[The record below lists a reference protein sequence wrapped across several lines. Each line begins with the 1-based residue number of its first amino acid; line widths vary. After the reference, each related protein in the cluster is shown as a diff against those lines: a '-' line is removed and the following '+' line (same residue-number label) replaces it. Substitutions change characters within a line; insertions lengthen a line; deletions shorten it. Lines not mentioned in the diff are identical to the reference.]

1 MQRVHLHN
9 SNSLLQEEREK
20 GREGERERKVWDN
33 GGLRSAARYPTRDDL
48 CDLDDEEED
57 NDDDDDDD
65 DALSFSIFSLFFLR
79 CPFSRTEN
87 SKLRKPRIEG
97 LLRIRNPRVIRSN
110 ETQPHRRNFT
120 GLRNSF
126 LTKISTDIL
135 SSFSDFYSYDRPTA
149 QRPSSPYDERHRK
162 AEKSWE
168 RPVVPR
174 IR

>member
-1 MQRVHLHN
+1 MAVCVRLPGIRLATIYAT
-9 SNSLLQEEREK
+9 STTK
-20 GREGERERKVWDN
+20 KK
-33 GGLRSAARYPTRDDL
+33 TTTTTTKTTM
-48 CDLDDEEED
+48 
-57 NDDDDDDD
+57 
-65 DALSFSIFSLFFLR
+65 LSSSPSS
-79 CPFSRTEN
+79 PFSSFDAHSLEHEN

>member
-20 GREGERERKVWDN
+20 GREGERERERKVWDN

-79 CPFSRTEN
+79 CPFSRTREFQATKTAN
-87 SKLRKPRIEG
+87 RRI
-97 LLRIRNPRVIRSN
+97 ITYKKSS
-110 ETQPHRRNFT
+110 
-120 GLRNSF
+120 RNSIKRNSTASKKLYRLVSYENFNRYSFEF
-126 LTKISTDIL
+126 LRFLFVRSPNCTAPLL
-135 SSFSDFYSYDRPTA
+135 SL
-149 QRPSSPYDERHRK
+149 
-162 AEKSWE
+162 
-168 RPVVPR
+168 
-174 IR
+174 

>member
-1 MQRVHLHN
+1 MAVCVRLPGIRLATIYAT
-9 SNSLLQEEREK
+9 STTK
-20 GREGERERKVWDN
+20 KK
-33 GGLRSAARYPTRDDL
+33 TTTTTTTT
-48 CDLDDEEED
+48 
-57 NDDDDDDD
+57 
-65 DALSFSIFSLFFLR
+65 SFSPSS
-79 CPFSRTEN
+79 PFSSFDAHSLEHEN

-120 GLRNSF
+120 GSF